1 MILPDECQS
10 GYVVPK
16 NMMKTYALI
25 VTLGFCLLS
34 NLAPAKAKPEDQ
46 VEIKCLIPD
55 DKVAAVSE
63 QLRLACKD
71 PLIRVVCFFDTDS
84 LDLFHHTPKLILRS
98 RFDPSNEPETTVK
111 VRGEKLKGDGVKCES
126 DEVLGKKPIESCSVT
141 NKKQEQAEIET
152 ANAGKDVKKIFSKK
166 QEAFAE
172 GVFGKIDWDK
182 LQPYGPVR
190 GVQVW
195 KDIKAP
201 VVPGV
206 RETGHLLT
214 VERWELP
221 ARPGKAA
228 KVLFEVSTK
237 VPLSQDDK
245 KTSKWIA
252 DVLGLSKSDTEE
264 SETKTQSILEHFA
277 GHSP

>member
-1 MILPDECQS
+1 
-10 GYVVPK
+10 
-16 NMMKTYALI
+16 MKTYALT
-25 VTLGFCLLS
+25 VTLGFYLLS
-34 NLAPAKAKPEDQ
+34 TLAPAKAQAEDQ

-55 DKVAAVSE
+55 DKIAAVSE
-63 QLRLACKD
+63 KLRLGCQD
-71 PLIRVVCFFDTDS
+71 PLIRVVCFFDTNS

-98 RFDPSNEPETTVK
+98 RYEASIETNTTVK

-126 DEVLGKKPIESCSVT
+126 DEVVGKQRIESCSVT
-141 NKKQEQAEIET
+141 NKEQAQAEIER
-152 ANAGKDVKKIFSKK
+152 ANAGKDVKKIFAKN
-166 QEAFAE
+166 QESFAE

-182 LQPYGPVR
+182 LRPYGPIQ

-206 RETGHLLT
+206 REKTPLLT

-221 ARPGKAA
+221 ARPNKPA

-237 VPLSQDDK
+237 VPSSQDE
-245 KTSKWIA
+245 KTSKWITE
-252 DVLGLSKSDTEE
+252 VLGLSKSDTED

>member
-1 MILPDECQS
+1 
-10 GYVVPK
+10 VFK
-16 NMMKTYALI
+16 NIMKTYALT
-25 VTLGFCLLS
+25 VTLGFYLLS
-34 NLAPAKAKPEDQ
+34 TLAPAKAQAEDQ

-55 DKVAAVSE
+55 DKIAAVSE
-63 QLRLACKD
+63 KLRLACQD
-71 PLIRVVCFFDTDS
+71 PLIRVVCFFDTAS

-111 VRGEKLKGDGVKCES
+111 VRGETLKGDGVKCEF
-126 DEVLGKKPIESCSVT
+126 DEVLGKTPIESCSVT
-141 NKKQEQAEIET
+141 NKKQKQAEIER
-152 ANAGKDVKKIFSKK
+152 ANAGKDVKKIFSEK
-166 QEAFAE
+166 QEAFAK
-172 GVFGKIDWDK
+172 GVFEKIEWDE
-182 LQPYGPVR
+182 LQPYGPIQ

-195 KDIKAP
+195 KDVKAP

-214 VERWELP
+214 VERWDLP

-237 VPLSQDDK
+237 VPLSEDK
-245 KTSKWIA
+245 ATSKWIA
-252 DVLGLSKSDTEE
+252 EVLGLSKSDTEE

-277 GHSP
+277 GPSP

>member
-1 MILPDECQS
+1 
-10 GYVVPK
+10 
-16 NMMKTYALI
+16 MKTSALT

-34 NLAPAKAKPEDQ
+34 SFAPAKDEAEDQ

-55 DKVAAVSE
+55 DKIAAVSE
-63 QLRLACKD
+63 KLRLAGKD

-84 LDLFHHTPKLILRS
+84 LDLFHHTPKVILRS

-111 VRGEKLKGDGVKCES
+111 VRGKKPKGDGVKCES
-126 DEVLGKKPIESCSVT
+126 DEVLGKPPIESCSVN
-141 NKKQEQAEIET
+141 NKKQKQAEIER
-152 ANAGKDVKKIFSKK
+152 ANAGQDVKKIFSMK
-166 QEAFAE
+166 QKSFARD
-172 GVFGKIDWDK
+172 VFEKIEWAK
-182 LQPYGPVR
+182 LQPYGPVQ

-201 VVPGV
+201 AIPGIS
-206 RETGHLLT
+206 ETGPPLT

-237 VPLSQDDK
+237 VPLSQDE
-245 KTSKWIA
+245 KTPKWIA
-252 DVLGLSKSDTEE
+252 EVLGLSKSDTEE